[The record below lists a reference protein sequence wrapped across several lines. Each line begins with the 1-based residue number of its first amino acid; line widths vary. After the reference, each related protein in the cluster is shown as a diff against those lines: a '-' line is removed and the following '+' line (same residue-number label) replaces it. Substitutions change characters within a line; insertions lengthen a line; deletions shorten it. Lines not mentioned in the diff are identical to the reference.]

1 MFHILYFKEYSAP
14 ITNGEAEQDIHE
26 QSSEVNISKV
36 TAESSPA
43 DKPEP
48 PPQETPQVQENGED
62 VQEKLET
69 NENQAIDVS
78 TKEGI
83 QEDTDEHEE
92 SKSEVSVDGSSSST
106 SLTGQQAGPV
116 KFSHV
121 TQKDAF
127 LVFRSLC
134 KLSMKPLADGPLDP
148 K

>member
-1 MFHILYFKEYSAP
+1 MFHILYFKEDSAP

-26 QSSEVNISKV
+26 QSNEVTLSKE
-36 TAESSPA
+36 TAESIPA
-43 DKPEP
+43 DEPET
-48 PPQETPQVQENGED
+48 PQETPQVQENGEA

-69 NENQAIDVS
+69 NENQAHDVS
-78 TKEGI
+78 N
-83 QEDTDEHEE
+83 QDDTENTDDHEE
-92 SKSEVSVDGSSSST
+92 SKSEGSVDGSSSST